1 MKKKWIII
9 TIILLIIAVVLTI
22 VFINLFSERDTEDLS
37 NAVKTNVQTGY
48 LKDDGDTYLKIDE
61 YFDVMLSQASLTS
74 SDKNEISNAQK
85 LYETYIIIGEFY
97 NKQILFSSYNDV
109 YAKNRNQAI
118 DNLNSANSKASEI
131 VSYLDANSE
140 LVAGSD
146 YWQARTWDDVEPMV
160 KDFLNYNNLAFS
172 ALQPIFVSSVD
183 SKVASNDFSAL
194 ILSTI
199 NFYLNEANEN
209 WQGSTTSVSTAFT
222 MANSYLTNHYNQ
234 IMSYRYSTQL
244 QGYVKDILEKGE
256 SSSYYGKLIGG
267 TLKEEV

>member
-48 LKDDGDTYLKIDE
+48 LDGDGDTYLKIDE
-61 YFDVMLSQASLTS
+61 YFDVMLSQASLTT
-74 SDKNEISNAQK
+74 SDENEISNAQR
-85 LYETYIIIGEFY
+85 LYETYILIGEFY

-109 YAKNRNQAI
+109 YAEYRNQAI

-140 LVAGSD
+140 LVSGSD
-146 YWQARTWDDVEPMV
+146 YWQARTWDDVEPMM
-160 KDFLNYNNLAFS
+160 KEFLNFNNSAFS
-172 ALQPIFVSSVD
+172 ALQPIFVSCVD
-183 SKVASNDFSAL
+183 SKVVSNDFSAL

-209 WQGSTTSVSTAFT
+209 WSSNTKSVNTASN
-222 MANSYLTNHYNQ
+222 MAEDYLTNHCNQ

-244 QGYVKDILEKGE
+244 QSKVEDILENGE
-256 SSSYYGKLIGG
+256 SSQNYGNFING
-267 TLKEEV
+267 TL

>member
-61 YFDVMLSQASLTS
+61 YFDVMLKASLTK
-74 SDKNEISNAQK
+74 SDENEILNAQK

-118 DNLNSANSKASEI
+118 DNLNSANSKAGEI

-146 YWQARTWDDVEPMV
+146 YWQARTWDDVEPMM

-183 SKVASNDFSAL
+183 SKVVSNDFSAL

-209 WQGSTTSVSTAFT
+209 WQGSTKSASTAAFT

-234 IMSYRYSTQL
+234 IMSYRYSAQL
-244 QGYVKDILEKGE
+244 QSNVEDILEKGE
-256 SSSYYGKLIGG
+256 SSSFYGKLIGG
-267 TLKEEV
+267 TL

>member
-48 LKDDGDTYLKIDE
+48 LKDDGETYLKIDN
-61 YFDVMLSQASLTS
+61 YFDVMLKQSSLAQDDRNKIT
-74 SDKNEISNAQK
+74 NAQN
-85 LYETYIIIGEFY
+85 LYETYLIVGEFY

-118 DNLNSANSKASEI
+118 DNLNSANSKANEI
-131 VSYLDANSE
+131 VSYLNANSK
-140 LVAGSD
+140 LVDGSD
-146 YWQARTWDDVEPMV
+146 YWQIKTWDDVESMV

-172 ALQPIFVSSVD
+172 ALQPIFVSCVD
-183 SKVASNDFSAL
+183 SKVVSNDFSSL

-199 NFYLNEANEN
+199 NLYLDEVNEN
-209 WQGSTTSVSTAFT
+209 WQNATEVNTAYT

-244 QGYVKDILEKGE
+244 QSNVEDILKNGE

-267 TLKEEV
+267 TL

>member
-61 YFDVMLSQASLTS
+61 YFGVMLRQASLTS
-74 SDKNEISNAQK
+74 SDENEISNEISNAQK

-131 VSYLDANSE
+131 VAYLDANSE
-140 LVAGSD
+140 LVSGSD

-172 ALQPIFVSSVD
+172 ALQPIFTSCVD
-183 SKVASNDFSAL
+183 SKVVSNDFSAL

-209 WQGSTTSVSTAFT
+209 WGSNKTSVNTAFT

-267 TLKEEV
+267 TL

>member
-61 YFDVMLSQASLTS
+61 YFYVMLRQASLTL

-85 LYETYIIIGEFY
+85 LYETYILIGEFY

-140 LVAGSD
+140 LVDGSD
-146 YWQARTWDDVEPMV
+146 YWQARTWDDVESMV

-172 ALQPIFVSSVD
+172 ALQPIFVSCVD
-183 SKVASNDFSAL
+183 SKVVSNDFSAL

-209 WQGSTTSVSTAFT
+209 WSSNTKSVTPAFE
-222 MANSYLTNHYNQ
+222 MADSYLINHYNQ

-244 QGYVKDILEKGE
+244 QSNVEDILKNGE
-256 SSSYYGKLIGG
+256 SSSYYGKLTGG
-267 TLKEEV
+267 TL

>member
-48 LKDDGDTYLKIDE
+48 LKDDGETYLKIDN
-61 YFDVMLSQASLTS
+61 YFDVMLKQSSLAQDDRNKIT
-74 SDKNEISNAQK
+74 NAQN
-85 LYETYIIIGEFY
+85 LYETYLIVGEFY

-140 LVAGSD
+140 LVDGSD

-172 ALQPIFVSSVD
+172 ALQPIFVSCVD
-183 SKVASNDFSAL
+183 SKVVSNDFSAL

-199 NFYLNEANEN
+199 NLYLDEVNEN
-209 WQGSTTSVSTAFT
+209 WQNATEVNTAYT

-244 QGYVKDILEKGE
+244 QSNVEDILKNGE
-256 SSSYYGKLIGG
+256 SSSFYGKLIGG

>member
-48 LKDDGDTYLKIDE
+48 LDSDGDTYLKIDE
-61 YFDVMLSQASLTS
+61 YFDVMLSQASLTK
-74 SDKNEISNAQK
+74 SDENEILNAKK

-109 YAKNRNQAI
+109 YAEYRNQAI

-131 VSYLDANSE
+131 VAYLDANSE
-140 LVAGSD
+140 LVDGSD

-183 SKVASNDFSAL
+183 SKVVSNDFSAL

-209 WQGSTTSVSTAFT
+209 WGSNPTSVNTAFT

-234 IMSYRYSTQL
+234 IMAYRYSPTL
-244 QGYVKDILEKGE
+244 QSDVEDILEKGE
-256 SSSYYGKLIGG
+256 SSQNYGKFING
-267 TLKEEV
+267 TL

>member
-48 LKDDGDTYLKIDE
+48 LKDDGETYLKIDN
-61 YFDVMLSQASLTS
+61 YFDVMLKQSSLAQDDRNKIT
-74 SDKNEISNAQK
+74 NAQN
-85 LYETYIIIGEFY
+85 LYETYLIVGEFY

-140 LVAGSD
+140 LVDGSD
-146 YWQARTWDDVEPMV
+146 YWQARTWDDVESMV

-256 SSSYYGKLIGG
+256 SSSYYGKLIEGI
-267 TLKEEV
+267 L